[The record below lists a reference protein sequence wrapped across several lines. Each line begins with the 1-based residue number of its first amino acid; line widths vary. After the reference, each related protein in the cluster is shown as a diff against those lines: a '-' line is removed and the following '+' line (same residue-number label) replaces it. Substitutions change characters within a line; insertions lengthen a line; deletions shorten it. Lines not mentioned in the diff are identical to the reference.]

1 MDAATDDFD
10 RVVREKN
17 PVDGVARDEGPD
29 SDDDASTFQAR
40 FDGYER
46 LPVGCESIDCVR
58 EFVDGEIAID
68 EILAGVSAL
77 DR

>member
-1 MDAATDDFD
+1 VDAATDDLD

-29 SDDDASTFQAR
+29 SDDDASTFQAG
-40 FDGYER
+40 FDGHER
-46 LPVGCESIDCVR
+46 LPVGCESNDCAR
-58 EFVDGEIAID
+58 EFVDEEIASD